1 MIRLLEPNLRVLIAG
16 ACLGLAV
23 ASCQL
28 VVLPSGA
35 RDMAYPGSVGEE
47 MAVESTRA
55 TTVGAETPVSTM
67 ASDMGVGGAPGHF
80 DDRK

>member
-1 MIRLLEPNLRVLIAG
+1 MIRFFDPNLRILIAG

-28 VVLPSGA
+28 VVLTSGA
-35 RDMAYPGSVGEE
+35 RDMAYPSGVGEA
-47 MAVESTRA
+47 MAVGSTR
-55 TTVGAETPVSTM
+55 TTIVGAETPVSTM